1 MARRKIAT
9 DEQPAPTPTNADDNF
24 GLPEI
29 EYEPLDRAEQ
39 PESVVNEPVRLH
51 QSPIENTYTETQ
63 SQVIHDP
70 VTNTYKPY
78 NDEPEEK
85 SVFPKVAGIILVL
98 LLAAGAT
105 WYFAYYRPAKQ
116 AEKALIEQ
124 KRKEAEKLEQEK
136 LAEEQR
142 AIEERRRAEELAA
155 ANAIPKEGVIEI
167 LSERTR
173 RYYVVVASSI
183 DGDLIMDYAKKLST
197 KGVSSKI
204 IPPYGKIKFSRLTLA
219 EGDTYADTQQLA
231 DAMKGE
237 YGDALWVIKY

>member
-1 MARRKIAT
+1 MARRKRAT
-9 DEQPAPTPTNADDNF
+9 DEQSVSTPTNADDNF

-29 EYEPLDRAEQ
+29 EYEPLDREEQ
-39 PESVVNEPVRLH
+39 PEPVANEASFSQESR
-51 QSPIENTYTETQ
+51 IESTYRTPEPEEPQ
-63 SQVIHDP
+63 RVSAS
-70 VTNTYKPY
+70 TYAPY
-78 NDEPEEK
+78 IDEPEQNM
-85 SVFPKVAGIILVL
+85 FPKIAGIIIVL

-124 KRKEAEKLEQEK
+124 KQKEAERLEQEK
-136 LAEEQR
+136 LAAEQR

-155 ANAIPKEGVIEI
+155 ANATPKEGVIET
-167 LSERTR
+167 LSERTK

-183 DGDLIMDYAKKLST
+183 DGDLIMDYAKKLSQQ
-197 KGVSSKI
+197 GVSSKI

-219 EGDTYADTQQLA
+219 EGDSYTDTQKLA
-231 DAMKGE
+231 DSMKGE